1 MTNAVV
7 VKEEPMEED
16 IEEEVATYSIEI
28 SPEEAADAQVKLEE
42 VMFDWSDK
50 EDNGDGENSN

>member
-7 VKEEPMEED
+7 VKKEPMEED

-28 SPEEAADAQVKLEE
+28 SPEETADAQVKLEE
-42 VMFDWSDK
+42 VLDWSDK

>member
-1 MTNAVV
+1 
-7 VKEEPMEED
+7 MEED

-42 VMFDWSDK
+42 VIMFDWSDK